1 MALPI
6 LAHWAGRS
14 IFDIEPAAL
23 ARRGIRL
30 LLADLDNTLAPYGEP
45 EPTQAVRDWAAALG
59 EQGITLFVL
68 SNNRHPERPRRFSQA
83 LGVPF
88 LGHAG
93 KPKPGGFRRAMEQMS
108 CTPEQTAIVGDQLFT
123 DILGGRNAGVFTT
136 GGAHPVGG
144 QSGALPALR
153 SGVALPHVEQKEDK
167 TVMSAIFGPA
177 GNAESFPY
185 KSSADAPRWLAELG
199 LDCYEYQC
207 GKGVNVR
214 EETARNIG
222 AAAVAAGIRLS
233 LHAPYFINLA
243 NPDPESLQK
252 TIGYITAACQAAD
265 WMGAG
270 RVVIHSGALMKR
282 TRREALDIALRSLKA
297 VIAACD
303 DAGYGHIALC
313 PETMGKIN
321 QLGDLDEVLE
331 LCTLDER
338 LVPCVD
344 FGHLYARSL
353 GELEGTAACASMLDR
368 IREVLGEVRA
378 GVFHSHFSKI
388 QFTPNGGEKM
398 HLTFAQDDFGPD
410 PAPLMAE
417 VARRG
422 WSPTFICESA
432 GTQAED
438 ALTMKRLYQAACG

>member
-1 MALPI
+1 
-6 LAHWAGRS
+6 
-14 IFDIEPAAL
+14 
-23 ARRGIRL
+23 
-30 LLADLDNTLAPYGEP
+30 
-45 EPTQAVRDWAAALG
+45 
-59 EQGITLFVL
+59 
-68 SNNRHPERPRRFSQA
+68 
-83 LGVPF
+83 
-88 LGHAG
+88 
-93 KPKPGGFRRAMEQMS
+93 
-108 CTPEQTAIVGDQLFT
+108 
-123 DILGGRNAGVFTT
+123 
-136 GGAHPVGG
+136 
-144 QSGALPALR
+144 
-153 SGVALPHVEQKEDK
+153 
-167 TVMSAIFGPA
+167 MSAKFGPA
-177 GNAESFPY
+177 GNSESFSKNH
-185 KSSADAPRWLAELG
+185 KSSLAAPKWIAEFG

-207 GKGVNVR
+207 GKGVHVG
-214 EETARNIG
+214 EETCRKLGENAR
-222 AAAVAAGIRLS
+222 AAGISLS

-243 NPDPESLQK
+243 NPDPEAVQK
-252 TIGYITAACQAAD
+252 TIGYVTAACQAAS
-265 WMGAG
+265 WMGAE

-282 TRREALDIALRSLKA
+282 TRREAQEIALKTLPQ
-297 VIAACD
+297 VIRACD
-303 DAGYGHIALC
+303 GQGFAHIALC